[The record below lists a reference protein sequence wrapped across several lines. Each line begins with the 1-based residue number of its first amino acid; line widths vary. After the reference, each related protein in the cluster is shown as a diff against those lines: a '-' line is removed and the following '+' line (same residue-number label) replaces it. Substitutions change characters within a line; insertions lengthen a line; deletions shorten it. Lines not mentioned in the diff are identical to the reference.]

1 MALIKC
7 PECNQDVSSSAVTCP
22 HCAYPVKEY
31 VQQKAHEAEVK
42 RLTDKILPCEFT
54 VPEPRAKV
62 CIKCT
67 EPFSSVLG
75 NYGQPRCNC
84 GFPGVEVDYQQAY
97 SGNGHLPTYAY
108 ILENCVIPRNIGDSE
123 SEEYKV
129 YVDGV
134 YRRLEQ
140 CGKADERTPPNPKYF
155 GKDLRKKELQDTDQ
169 KENQKQIVMRLK
181 KNIEQEK
188 GTKKKFLI
196 AAIVFSLLAV
206 ICLFSKPLFVF
217 GILFAGVTIVVW
229 YLIYSC
235 RGSVARM
242 ESELQVA
249 EKDIATYEETLKHRA
264 IAAQAS
270 LRQAKAV
277 KEVAHPQC
285 PMCNGNNTRRIST
298 FNRGASIAAVG
309 LASSKIGKQFECLD
323 CKYKW

>member
-22 HCAYPVKEY
+22 HCAYPIMEY
-31 VQQKAHEAEVK
+31 MKQKAHEAEVK

-67 EPFSSVLG
+67 KPFSSVLG
-75 NYGQPRCNC
+75 DYGQPKRNC

-97 SGNGHLPTYAY
+97 SGNGHVPTYAY
-108 ILENCVIPRNIGDSE
+108 ILENCVIPRNIGDTE

-134 YRRLEQ
+134 YERLEQ
-140 CGKADERTPPNPKYF
+140 CGATNKRTPPDPQYF
-155 GKDLRKKELQDTDQ
+155 GKDLREKSQDIDPNE
-169 KENQKQIVMRLK
+169 KQKQIVMRLK

-188 GTKKKFLI
+188 STKKKFLI
-196 AAIVFSLLAV
+196 AAIVFTLLAV
-206 ICLFSKPLFVF
+206 ICLILEPFFVL
-217 GILFAGVTIVVW
+217 GILFAGASIVVW
-229 YLIYSC
+229 YLMYSC
-235 RGSVARM
+235 RGSVERM
-242 ESELQVA
+242 ESELRAA
-249 EKDIATYEETLKHRA
+249 ERDIATYEETLKQRA
-264 IAAQAS
+264 IVARAS

-277 KEVAHPQC
+277 KEAAHPQC
-285 PMCNGNNTRRIST
+285 PMCRGNNTRRIST
-298 FNRGASIAAVG
+298 LNRGASIAAVG
-309 LASSKIGKQFECLD
+309 LASSKIGKQYECLD